1 MISLARS
8 SLIYEWRRYLAAV
21 LAVTFSGLL
30 VLVQIALLLGLFGTV
45 SALIDHSDAELW
57 IGFRNTQSVD
67 LGRAIPPN
75 ADLNARLHPAV
86 GKVERLHMT
95 YAEWRRADGI
105 AVTAVVHSI
114 DPRHEGLAFAKI
126 LTPGDRKKLDEPDAV
141 LIDEADRRK
150 LGAVEGG
157 LVEINGRRARVAG
170 IVNGIRAI
178 GGVNVL
184 ASYATGR
191 RLDPSQGATSDT
203 TYYLVKLTRNAN
215 SGEVASAIGDQG
227 PIKRYSVWQSEDFS
241 IQSQLYWLL
250 ESGAGTGAGVAALLG
265 LIVGVVITSQTLA
278 AAILASLK
286 EFAALRALG
295 VSRRS
300 LRNVVLEQAFWIGAI
315 GLALTYAMTGLV
327 AWVAAHYQIAMSF
340 PWWLTSGTGALVF
353 GIAFGS
359 GLYALRPLF
368 RADPATLLR

>member
-30 VLVQIALLLGLFGTV
+30 VLVQVALLLGMFGTV
-45 SALIDHSDAELW
+45 SALIDYSDAELW

-75 ADLNARLHPAV
+75 ADVNARMHPAV
-86 GKVERLHMT
+86 KRVEQLHMA
-95 YAEWRRADGI
+95 YAEWRREDGV

-114 DPRHEGLAFAKI
+114 DPRPEGLAFAKL
-126 LTPGDRKKLDEPDAV
+126 LTPESRNKLNEPDAV

-150 LGAVEGG
+150 LGVVEGS
-157 LVEINGRRARVAG
+157 LVEINGKRVRVAG
-170 IVNGIRAI
+170 LVSGIRAI

-184 ASYATGR
+184 TSHAMGR
-191 RLDPSQGATSDT
+191 RLDPSLAPGTET
-203 TYYLVKLTRNAN
+203 TYYLVKLRQEGSAD
-215 SGEVASAIGDQG
+215 EVASAIADQG
-227 PIKRYSVWQSEDFS
+227 PIKRYSVWHAGDFA
-241 IQSQLYWLL
+241 IQSQLYWLF

-295 VSRRS
+295 VARGS
-300 LRNVVLEQAFWIGAI
+300 LRDVVLEQALWIGAA
-315 GLALTYAMTGLV
+315 GLALTYAIAGLV
-327 AWVAAHYQIAMSF
+327 GWGASRYQVAMGF
-340 PWWLTSGTGALVF
+340 PWWLISGTGALVF
-353 GIAFGS
+353 GIAVGS

-368 RADPATLLR
+368 QADPATLLR

>member
-8 SLIYEWRRYLAAV
+8 SVVYEWRRYLAAV

-45 SALIDHSDAELW
+45 SAIVDHSDAELW
-57 IGFRNTQSVD
+57 IGFRDTQSVD
-67 LGRAIPPN
+67 LGRTIAPN

-86 GKVERLHMT
+86 DKVERLHMT

-105 AVTAVVHSI
+105 AVAAVVHSI
-114 DPRHEGLAFAKI
+114 DPRPEGLAFAKV
-126 LTPGDRKKLDEPDAV
+126 LSPASREKLNEPDAV

-150 LGAVEGG
+150 LGAVEGAT
-157 LVEINGRRARVAG
+157 VEINGRRAKVAG
-170 IVNGIRAI
+170 IVEGIRAI

-184 ASYATGR
+184 TSYATGR
-191 RLDPSQGATSDT
+191 RLDPSQGATADT
-203 TYYLVKLTRNAN
+203 TYYLVKLAGTAN
-215 SGEVASAIGDQG
+215 GADVAAEIGDHG
-227 PIKRYSVWQSEDFS
+227 PTQRYSVWRSDDFS
-241 IQSQLYWLL
+241 MRSQLYWLI

-265 LIVGVVITSQTLA
+265 LIVGAVVTSQTLA

-300 LRNVVLEQAFWIGAI
+300 LGNVVFEQAFWIGAA
-315 GLALTYAMTGLV
+315 GLALTCAMTAAV
-327 AWVAAHYQIAMSF
+327 AGTAARHQIAMSF
-340 PWWLTSGTGALVF
+340 PAWLTGSTATLVF
-353 GIAFGS
+353 AIALGS

>member
-57 IGFRNTQSVD
+57 IGFRDTQSVD
-67 LGRAIPPN
+67 LGRSIPPN
-75 ADLNARLHPAV
+75 ADMNARLHPAV
-86 GKVERLHMT
+86 GKVERLHMA
-95 YAEWRRADGI
+95 YAEWRRADGV

-114 DPRHEGLAFAKI
+114 DSRREGLAFAKI
-126 LTPGDRKKLDEPDAV
+126 LTPEDRAKLEEPDAV

-157 LVEINGRRARVAG
+157 LVEINGKRARVAG
-170 IVNGIRAI
+170 IVDGIRAI

-191 RLDPSQGATSDT
+191 RLDPSQGATADT
-203 TYYLVKLTRNAN
+203 TYYLVKLARDAN
-215 SGEVASAIGDQG
+215 GGDVAVEVGEQG
-227 PIKRYSVWQSEDFS
+227 PIRRYSVWQSDDFS
-241 IQSQLYWLL
+241 IRSQLYWLL

-295 VSRRS
+295 VARRS

-315 GLALTYAMTGLV
+315 GLALTYAMTWLV
-327 AWVAAHYQIAMSF
+327 ARIAAHYQIAMSF
-340 PWWLTSGTGALVF
+340 PMWLTGGTGALVF

>member
-57 IGFRNTQSVD
+57 IGFRDTQSVD
-67 LGRAIPPN
+67 LGRSIPPN
-75 ADLNARLHPAV
+75 ADVNARLHPAV

-95 YAEWRRADGI
+95 YAEWRRADGV

-114 DPRHEGLAFAKI
+114 DPRREGLAFAKI
-126 LTPGDRKKLDEPDAV
+126 LTPEDRAKLDEPDAV

-157 LVEINGRRARVAG
+157 VVEINGRRARVAG
-170 IVNGIRAI
+170 IVDGIRAI

-191 RLDPSQGATSDT
+191 RLDPSQGAAADT
-203 TYYLVKLTRNAN
+203 TYYLVKLAHNTN
-215 SGEVASAIGDQG
+215 SGEVAAEVGDQG
-227 PIKRYSVWQSEDFS
+227 AIKRYSVWQSDDFS
-241 IQSQLYWLL
+241 IRSQLYWLL

-295 VSRRS
+295 VARRS
-300 LRNVVLEQAFWIGAI
+300 LRNVVLEQAFWIGAV
-315 GLALTYAMTGLV
+315 GLALTYAMTGLI
-327 AWVAAHYQIAMSF
+327 AWAASHYQIAMSF
-340 PWWLTSGTGALVF
+340 PLWLTCSTGVLVF

>member
-45 SALIDHSDAELW
+45 SALIDYSDAELW
-57 IGFRNTQSVD
+57 IGFRDTQSVD
-67 LGRAIPPN
+67 LGRSIPPN

-86 GKVERLHMT
+86 GRIERLHMT

-114 DPRHEGLAFAKI
+114 DPRREGLAFAKI
-126 LTPGDRKKLDEPDAV
+126 LTPEDREKLDEPDAV

-184 ASYATGR
+184 TSYATGR
-191 RLDPSQGATSDT
+191 RLDPSQGATFDT
-203 TYYLVKLTRNAN
+203 TYYLVKLRRNTN
-215 SGEVASAIGDQG
+215 SGDVASEVGDQG
-227 PIKRYSVWQSEDFS
+227 PVKRYSVWQSDDFS
-241 IQSQLYWLL
+241 IRSQLYWLL

-295 VSRRS
+295 VARRS

-315 GLALTYAMTGLV
+315 GLVLTYAITGVV

-340 PWWLTSGTGALVF
+340 PLWLTCGTGALVF